1 MSAFVVFS
9 SIGLYP
15 VTPGRPHYAITSP
28 VFEKTTIALPN
39 GKTFAIIAT
48 GASTQRKYIHKA
60 YLNGKELDAPFITHN
75 DVMSGGT
82 LELVLADLPN
92 RAWGS
97 KAVAPQ

>member
-28 VFEKTTIALPN
+28 VFEKTTITLPN
-39 GKTFAIIAT
+39 GKTFAIIAK
-48 GASTQRKYIHKA
+48 GASPQRKYIQKA
-60 YLNGKELDAPFITHN
+60 YLDGKELDTPFVTHE
-75 DVMSGGT
+75 DVVSGGT

-92 RAWGS
+92 REWGRQ
-97 KAVAPQ
+97 AVAPQ